1 MSAFLEITGELE
13 REKVRKLLEDCPP
26 EFNRLSSK
34 LPVDVIEFLIDEGLL
49 NAGTLWEK
57 IIEWSGR
64 AKHSTGIGA
73 DFVDGTDAKNVSIQE
88 WQDPKYSV
96 AKGHYMRDRATAT
109 IQGATKKGDLLVSC
123 YSRKRKEYDY
133 FRIPQAMV
141 NGGTFKFEYDFETRQ
156 LSKRTRVKQFKMSL
170 RELLGS

>member
-1 MSAFLEITGELE
+1 MSAFLEITAELE
-13 REKVRKLLEDCPP
+13 REKVKKLLDDCPP
-26 EFNRLSSK
+26 EFNKLSRLSEDN
-34 LPVDVIEFLIDEGLL
+34 LTFLIEEGIL

-64 AKHSTGIGA
+64 KKHSTGIGA
-73 DFVDGTDAKNVSIQE
+73 DFIDGTDAKNVSVHE

-96 AKGHYMRDRATAT
+96 ARGHYMRDRATAT

-133 FRIPQAMV
+133 FRIPQRLVKSA
-141 NGGTFKFEYDFETRQ
+141 TFSFEYDYDTRE
-156 LSKRTRVKQFKMSL
+156 LSKRTWVKEYKMAL
-170 RELLGS
+170 KEVLCN

>member
-1 MSAFLEITGELE
+1 MSAFLEITAELE

-88 WQDPKYSV
+88 WQDPKY
-96 AKGHYMRDRATAT
+96 
-109 IQGATKKGDLLVSC
+109 
-123 YSRKRKEYDY
+123 
-133 FRIPQAMV
+133 
-141 NGGTFKFEYDFETRQ
+141 
-156 LSKRTRVKQFKMSL
+156 
-170 RELLGS
+170 

>member
-1 MSAFLEITGELE
+1 MSAFLEITAELE

-73 DFVDGTDAKNVSIQE
+73 DFVDGTDAKNISIKE
-88 WQDPKYSV
+88 WQDPRYSV
-96 AKGHYMRDRATAT
+96 TKGHYKIDRATAT
-109 IQGATKKGDLLVSC
+109 IHGAIKKGDLLVSC

-133 FRIPQAMV
+133 FRIPQALV
-141 NGGTFKFEYDFETRQ
+141 KGTTFNFEYDYDTRE
-156 LSKRTRVKQFKMSL
+156 LSKRTWVREYKITL
-170 RELLGS
+170 EELLRS